1 MFSTTWVVT
10 VEFHSF
16 SQGDHDKL
24 NDRDGKSRAGGK
36 KAKSSEN
43 QKKKDRERKGN
54 GKNLGKGDGRR
65 NVFLHNK
72 IQATNPKKD
81 PKAWH

>member
-43 QKKKDRERKGN
+43 QKKRQRK
-54 GKNLGKGDGRR
+54 KR
-65 NVFLHNK
+65 
-72 IQATNPKKD
+72 
-81 PKAWH
+81 